1 MLHVVE
7 GRSLSWSWQAGNG
20 RKPLQSNDPFLVHSG
35 PLPEPVINGEM
46 EEKVRALN
54 RKNTAMKADICSRP
68 SAGDSAL
75 RPSLAFEL

>member
-20 RKPLQSNDPFLVHSG
+20 RKSLQSNDPFLVHSG